1 MFTCLPEPV
10 DMADR
15 WQAVAYRHSVI
26 GKQAHDAR
34 IAALMI
40 AHGVTHLL
48 TLNPTDFAR
57 YDGITP
63 VTPQEIVSQGR

>member
-1 MFTCLPEPV
+1 ML
-10 DMADR
+10 
-15 WQAVAYRHSVI
+15 
-26 GKQAHDAR
+26 
-34 IAALMI
+34 

-63 VTPQEIVSQGR
+63 VTPQEILHQ